1 MENINLE
8 IQKLRTKKIPKFE
21 LRKDVLEIETYNKQN
36 STRLSYGQYKALGRK
51 K

>member
-1 MENINLE
+1 MDNIELE
-8 IQKLRTKKIPKFE
+8 IQKHRKKKIPNFE
-21 LRKDVLEIETYNKQN
+21 LRKDVLEIDKYNKQN